1 MIKLFKQ
8 SLEDLKE
15 AINSKTILLSKTTQ
29 QKLGR
34 KKEYSKAKLQYIDTR
49 ISNLVLK
56 IQKQAHELSIDASS
70 NNTDT
75 GKVFEILNIIKV
87 RDNIEKSIDRMIKIA
102 SDIPDSENNNNII
115 SSINIPK
122 DLPIDIRSEVL
133 ADINEVEKSFNS
145 GCYRASTILCGRII
159 EVALHRKY
167 YEKVGIDLLEK
178 NPGIGLGKLIAKMSE
193 KNIKL
198 DPGLTQQIHLINQ
211 VRVYSVH
218 KKSESFYPSKSQAH
232 AMILYTMD
240 VLNKLF

>member
-1 MIKLFKQ
+1 MIKTFKQ

-15 AINSKTILLSKTTQ
+15 AVHSRTNILSKESQ
-29 QKLGR
+29 QDSSR
-34 KKEYSKAKLQYIDTR
+34 KKEYVQAKLQYIDGR
-49 ISNLVLK
+49 ISNLLDK
-56 IQKQAHELSIDASS
+56 IQRQAHELSANSVRNNSDNSKILRILELTKVREKIKDNADSILS
-70 NNTDT
+70 LVSQLPQSEGTRNTD
-75 GKVFEILNIIKV
+75 
-87 RDNIEKSIDRMIKIA
+87 SI
-102 SDIPDSENNNNII
+102 SV
-115 SSINIPK
+115 PK
-122 DLPIDIRSEVL
+122 NLPIDIRSEIL
-133 ADINEVEKSFNS
+133 ADISEVEKSFNS

-178 NPGIGLGKLIAKMSE
+178 NPGIGLGKLIAKMVE
-193 KNIKL
+193 KEIKL